1 MIKKLLINGQ
11 ELDVEIISKS
21 GKDITFRL
29 SGQLHT
35 FSLKKND
42 HGKILVADSSGISST
57 VYSAQ
62 DNLYDCI
69 YGQFKIQAVKKTS
82 IESQSENE
90 KTLTSPL
97 PGKVIKVC
105 VALGDK
111 VREGDEIVRI
121 EAMKME
127 HRICA
132 QMNGTLKSIKVK
144 EGDTVSDGE
153 HLGEIDL

>member
-42 HGKILVADSSGISST
+42 HGKVLVADSFGILST

-62 DNLYDCI
+62 DNLYDCAN
-69 YGQFKIQAVKKTS
+69 GQFKIQAVKKAS
-82 IESQSENE
+82 IESQSKNE
-90 KTLTSPL
+90 KNLTSPL

-105 VALGDK
+105 IALGDEVK
-111 VREGDEIVRI
+111 EGDEIVRI

-132 QMNGTLKSIKVK
+132 QVDGILKSIKVK

-153 HLGEIDL
+153 YLGEIEL